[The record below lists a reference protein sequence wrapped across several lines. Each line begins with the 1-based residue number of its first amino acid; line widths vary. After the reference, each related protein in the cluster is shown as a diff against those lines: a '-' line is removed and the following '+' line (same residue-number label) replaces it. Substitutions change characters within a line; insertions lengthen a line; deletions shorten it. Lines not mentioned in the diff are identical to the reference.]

1 MEGSLRILLSMRLLA
16 GAHLRILCG
25 LSALL
30 VFGLAATGT
39 AMALPG
45 VSKLPTS
52 AQTISIPSAANTS
65 CASHQTAGA
74 RGVSLRSY
82 VAKAD
87 GAITAHLRGGAR
99 DDWDLALFDTAS
111 GRRLDASQAWGAN
124 EVVQAVVRKGQAL
137 MIQACRQSGSDS
149 RIKLTIE
156 GVEAPLAQQGAATP
170 RESLVS
176 IPISGPMDFTRLE
189 TTGLNLDEVPNN
201 GKAIAVVS
209 GPADTAKITDAGFT
223 YTTLIPNLARAER
236 GYRAR
241 EQASAAAASPL
252 PSGRATYRQYADIQA
267 DLKKIV
273 ADHPS
278 LAKPVTLPKKT
289 FQGRD
294 MTGIE
299 VTDNVKAND
308 DGKPIFFLM
317 GVHHAREWPS
327 AEIPVE
333 MGLYLTSKFGND
345 DRVTALLKK
354 VRVVIVP
361 VINVDGYLASRG
373 AVDPADNSGDPQAL
387 LSLGESVAPPGGSLA
402 YRRKNCDG
410 ASPSAATPCEL
421 QYGVDPNRNYGQ
433 SWGGPGAGTDPND
446 QDYRGSDQWSEP
458 ETQSVHEYSQSHDIT
473 TLITMHNFA
482 SLVLRPPGVHD
493 AGLAPDEDAL
503 KTLGDRMADDT
514 GYTSEFSYQLYDT
527 SGTAEDWNYAAAGT
541 YGYTI
546 EMGPSSDKGGNFHI
560 AYDRAVIAQWTGSET
575 EKGKDKGLR
584 DALLAAGEEAADRG
598 EFSTLNGTAPPDSV
612 LRLHKDFKT
621 FTAKDICTVEDTGVD
636 CTAAGATIPQHSQ
649 DDHLDYTT
657 VVPESGKFSWIVTPS
672 TRPFELKAGK
682 TEQWTMTCENPVTKK
697 VEETRKITVDRG
709 QTLGLDFT
717 CGAKPGVVTS
727 RGCVDKR
734 KLTLKAHKPAKSKL
748 VRIVT
753 FVNGKRTKTVKG
765 KKARTGVVRLTKLK
779 PLRGRYRVTVIAY
792 GTRDYRRVTTR
803 VYKGCKKGK
812 PTTRSTQQGGKK

>member
-1 MEGSLRILLSMRLLA
+1 
-16 GAHLRILCG
+16 

-30 VFGLAATGT
+30 ALLLAATGT
-39 AMALPG
+39 AMAVAG
-45 VSKLPTS
+45 VTKLPTRS
-52 AQTISIPSAANTS
+52 ETVSIPAAAART

-87 GAITAHLRGGAR
+87 GAITAHLRGGSR
-99 DDWDLALFDTAS
+99 DNWDLALFDAG

-137 MIQACRQSGSDS
+137 MIQACRESGSDS
-149 RIKLTIE
+149 RIKLTID
-156 GVEAPLAQQGAATP
+156 GVRAPLAGQGTATP

-176 IPISGPMDFTRLE
+176 IPISGAADFATLE
-189 TTGLNLDEVPNN
+189 ATGLNLDEVPNN
-201 GKAIAVVS
+201 GKAIAVIS
-209 GPADTAKITDAGFT
+209 GPADAAKITDAGFT
-223 YTTLIPNLARAER
+223 YSTLIPNLGRAER

-241 EQASAAAASPL
+241 EQASAAQAAPSPL
-252 PSGRATYRQYADIQA
+252 PSGRNGYRQYTDIQA

-273 ADHPS
+273 ADHPA

-294 MTGIE
+294 ITGIE
-299 VTDNVKAND
+299 VTDNVSAAD

-317 GVHHAREWPS
+317 GEHHAREWPS

-333 MGLYLTSKFGND
+333 MGIYLTTNFGSD
-345 DRVTALLKK
+345 ARVTALLKK
-354 VRVVIVP
+354 VRIVIVP
-361 VINVDGYLASRG
+361 VINVDGYIASRG
-373 AVDPADNSGDPQAL
+373 AAPIDPADNSGDPNSL
-387 LSLGESVAPPGGSLA
+387 LSLGESVAPPGGSLT

-410 ASPSAATPCEL
+410 ASPDPATPCEL

-433 SWGGPGAGTDPND
+433 NWGGLGAGTNPGD
-446 QDYRGSDQWSEP
+446 QDYRGTDQWSEP
-458 ETQSVHEYSQSHDIT
+458 ETQAVHEFSQSHNVT

-482 SLVLRPPGVHD
+482 SLVLRPPGTHD

-503 KTLGDRMADDT
+503 KALGDRMGDDT
-514 GYTSEFSYQLYDT
+514 GYTSEFGYQLYDT
-527 SGTAEDWNYAAAGT
+527 SGTTEDWNYGAAGT

-546 EMGPSSDKGGNFHI
+546 EMGPSADKGGNFHI
-560 AYDRAVIAQWTGSET
+560 GYDRAVVAQWTGSET
-575 EKGKDKGLR
+575 EKGKGKGLR
-584 DALLAAGEEAADRG
+584 DALLAAGEAAADRG
-598 EFSTLNGTAPPDSV
+598 EFSTLQGTAPPDSI
-612 LRLHKDFKT
+612 LRVHKNFKT
-621 FTAKDICTVEDTGVD
+621 FTAKEICGVDTTGVD
-636 CTAAGATIPQHSQ
+636 CAAAGATIPQHSQ

-657 VVPESGKFSWIVTPS
+657 VVPPSGKFKWIITPS

-682 TEQWTMTCENPVTKK
+682 TEQWTFTCENPVSKQ
-697 VEETRKITVDRG
+697 VQETRTITIDRG
-709 QTLGLDFT
+709 QTVTLDLP
-717 CGAKPGVVTS
+717 CGAKPGVVSS

-748 VRIVT
+748 VRLVV
-753 FVNGKRTKTVKG
+753 FVNGKRAKTVKG
-765 KKARTGVVRLTKLK
+765 SKARTGRVQLTKLK

-812 PTTRSTQQGGKK
+812 PTTRSTQRGGKK